1 MSLIVA
7 EVYDALI
14 EAGTSEEKAKA
25 AARAIPL
32 AERLATKEDL
42 DELKA
47 ATKEDLDALK
57 ASFNELKASFNER
70 FAKIE
75 RDLALLKFGY
85 GPVVL
90 ALLVKIAFF

>member
-25 AARAIPL
+25 AAGAIPL

-42 DELKA
+42 NELKA
-47 ATKEDLDALK
+47 ATKKDLDALE
-57 ASFNELKASFNER
+57 ANFNER

-75 RDLALLKFGY
+75 RDMALVKFIY

-90 ALLVKIAFF
+90 ALLIKIAFF

>member
-7 EVYDALI
+7 KVYDALI

-25 AARAIPL
+25 AAGAIPL

-42 DELKA
+42 DEFKA
-47 ATKEDLDALK
+47 ATKEDLD
-57 ASFNELKASFNER
+57 ELKASFNEC
-70 FAKIE
+70 FTKIE
-75 RDLALLKFGY
+75 RDLALVKFGY
-85 GPVVL
+85 GLAIL